1 MMNDSPGLVKRSRDG
16 SGGEDADALSKNVEK
31 NEKNENDDKRG
42 ASGKK
47 EQSVVYTLTMITFVV
62 VLPYVLYMSYLWL
75 VLQSGMFGDT
85 VILPTSVR
93 QVLIVGTQSS
103 GTTQMSR
110 DLNAIGLEVAHESS
124 EASWSF
130 ARDGTISWFH
140 GIRFLRRPQR
150 EEVASYS
157 INWLC
162 SRARRN
168 IGFHPAMYRVPPR
181 DRQCSYRIEWDEC
194 WEEECR
200 QLLNEEWGCAWRE
213 QASSSNSSSISVSVP
228 SQCEIPF
235 VASLLQVRHPLRTIE
250 SLVVKFCSSVYAEA
264 PQSVEWMSLL
274 QNLWPEEDDWGAN
287 CASIMAK
294 YWYNYNIDMIN
305 AYDHGLINGIYQ
317 IESTHPCEVANL
329 AKVIGNETY
338 IVRPEIANRV
348 FGACSDVGTH
358 PSLNRKEIANQRNRG
373 VLTLNWNTFKRQNDS
388 SFVDRLKH
396 VSEKLGYYSD
406 DPL

>member
-1 MMNDSPGLVKRSRDG
+1 
-16 SGGEDADALSKNVEK
+16 
-31 NEKNENDDKRG
+31 
-42 ASGKK
+42 
-47 EQSVVYTLTMITFVV
+47 MITFVV
-62 VLPYVLYMSYLWL
+62 VLPYVLCMSYLWL

-181 DRQCSYRIEWDEC
+181 DRQCSYRIE
-194 WEEECR
+194 
-200 QLLNEEWGCAWRE
+200 Q
-213 QASSSNSSSISVSVP
+213 
-228 SQCEIPF
+228 
-235 VASLLQVRHPLRTIE
+235 
-250 SLVVKFCSSVYAEA
+250 
-264 PQSVEWMSLL
+264 
-274 QNLWPEEDDWGAN
+274 
-287 CASIMAK
+287 
-294 YWYNYNIDMIN
+294 
-305 AYDHGLINGIYQ
+305 
-317 IESTHPCEVANL
+317 
-329 AKVIGNETY
+329 
-338 IVRPEIANRV
+338 
-348 FGACSDVGTH
+348 
-358 PSLNRKEIANQRNRG
+358 
-373 VLTLNWNTFKRQNDS
+373 
-388 SFVDRLKH
+388 
-396 VSEKLGYYSD
+396 KLFH
-406 DPL
+406 